1 MTINLGA
8 AVPATQEPQEAR
20 VTARGRAP
28 PIPAI
33 EMRLGSPPGRSL
45 LPEELGFLVRYGV
58 SPDTLADAVRRAER
72 IGVAPLT
79 ALLRSG
85 AMDEAVYA
93 RLLAHHLGAQ
103 AAGEIEPDPRVTLKE
118 ALRQGW
124 LRGYRPD
131 GRQALV
137 VDVGGTAAR
146 AMMAPAMRHHAR
158 HLMYAGSRDFHAL
171 VRRHFA
177 RQLALDA
184 SRSVPDAE
192 SARTGLTP
200 GQVRCL
206 AGALL
211 VVAGLALAFP
221 AAMLVLLPMAL
232 GLFFLAAALMQ
243 LAAAAAGYAAETP
256 AEERDDAQLPAYSVL
271 VPLYREAAVVPDL
284 VAALAGLDYPPEK
297 LQILLVIEE
306 HDADTLAA
314 IRALA
319 LPPHIAPF
327 IAPAG
332 APQTKPRAINA
343 AIPFVTGTFLVVYD
357 AEDRP
362 EPGQLRAAV
371 ARFADVPDTVAC
383 LQARL
388 VIDNSADSWL
398 TRFFTIEYAALFDVV
413 KAGTA
418 RLGLPVPLGGTS
430 NHFRADALRAIGLWD
445 AWNVTE
451 DADLGFR
458 LAIHGFGVEDLNAAT
473 YEEAPNRL
481 GPWLHQRSRW
491 LKGWMQTIISH
502 SRRPVAV
509 WRAMGT
515 VNFLSAVAQS
525 AGVIVGALGAPV
537 FHTLVV
543 LRVMAPE
550 PFGSGGLV
558 LQMAD
563 ALIVVLGIAG
573 ILSVYVPAFMALHRR
588 RLWPLAGWALALPL
602 YQLLVSVAAYKAAW
616 ELVRAPHRWNKTTHG
631 TARRRQT
638 PMA

>member
-1 MTINLGA
+1 VAGYSLGGNFALRLALRAPAAGLPLARVA
-8 AVPATQEPQEAR
+8 AVCPVLDPARTMLQMENGLQFYMRYFER
-20 VTARGRAP
+20 KWRGSLVRKRALFP
-28 PIPAI
+28 DRHDFDDTTL
-33 EMRLGSPPGRSL
+33 RLGMR
-45 LPEELGFLVRYGV
+45 ELTEWLVQRHT
-58 SPDTLADAVRRAER
+58 D
-72 IGVAPLT
+72 
-79 ALLRSG
+79 
-85 AMDEAVYA
+85 
-93 RLLAHHLGAQ
+93 LGT
-103 AAGEIEPDPRVTLKE
+103 IDNYFD
-118 ALRQGW
+118 
-124 LRGYRPD
+124 GY
-131 GRQALV
+131 
-137 VDVGGTAAR
+137 
-146 AMMAPAMRHHAR
+146 
-158 HLMYAGSRDFHAL
+158 S
-171 VRRHFA
+171 
-177 RQLALDA
+177 
-184 SRSVPDAE
+184 
-192 SARTGLTP
+192 
-200 GQVRCL
+200 
-206 AGALL
+206 
-211 VVAGLALAFP
+211 VAGDRLSRLRVP
-221 AAMLVLLPMAL
+221 ADILMA
-232 GLFFLAAALMQ
+232 A
-243 LAAAAAGYAAETP
+243 
-256 AEERDDAQLPAYSVL
+256 DDP
-271 VPLYREAAVVPDL
+271 
-284 VAALAGLDYPPEK
+284 
-297 LQILLVIEE
+297 VIPIDEF
-306 HDADTLAA
+306 
-314 IRALA
+314 RALA